1 MERMN
6 QDDMPSNDVQ
16 ISEKDTEPSIIWDI
30 AFPLVT
36 NRFFLYDMIKVTFF
50 SCFVFIL
57 IFFVILAIDKSLH
70 SLPGFLL
77 MWALFFVAFNVLF
90 LFIALFFF
98 GNRYAARFAISE
110 KGVSWETRSKRAKTA
125 NRAAVLIGV
134 LSKKPGVAGAGLLGM
149 SGEAGFMK
157 WKDIKKIKA
166 YSGPGVLTL
175 MNSWRVVTRVY
186 CTPENF
192 LQVLEISKKNSG
204 LSPIR
209 K

>member
-77 MWALFFVAFNVLF
+77 MGALLFVAFNVLF

>member
-77 MWALFFVAFNVLF
+77 MGALFFVAFNVLF

>member
-1 MERMN
+1 MEEKKIMS
-6 QDDMPSNDVQ
+6 QDDMPSNDIRV
-16 ISEKDTEPSIIWDI
+16 SEKDTEPSIIWDI
-30 AFPLVT
+30 SFPLVT

-50 SCFVFIL
+50 SCFVFFL
-57 IFFVILAIDKSLH
+57 IFFVILAITKSLD
-70 SLPGFLL
+70 SLPVFLL
-77 MWALFFVAFNVLF
+77 IATLFFVVFNILF
-90 LFIALFFF
+90 LFVALIFF

-110 KGVSWETRSKRAKTA
+110 KGVSWETRSKRAKIA

-166 YSGPGVLTL
+166 YSGPRVMTL
-175 MNSWRVVTRVY
+175 MNSWRVVTRLY

-192 LQVLEISKKNSG
+192 LQVLEMSKRHTG
-204 LSPIR
+204 LSP
-209 K
+209 